1 MMNILVRIRGAL
13 GEFTIDSTGL
23 PSANN

>member
-1 MMNILVRIRGAL
+1 MNILVRIRGAL